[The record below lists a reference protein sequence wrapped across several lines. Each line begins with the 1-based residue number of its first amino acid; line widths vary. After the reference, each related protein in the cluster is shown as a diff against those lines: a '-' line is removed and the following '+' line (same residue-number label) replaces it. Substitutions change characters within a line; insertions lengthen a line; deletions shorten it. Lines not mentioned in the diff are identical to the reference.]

1 MIPLKLLAPFDWS
14 RYPAP
19 LTHPFCSYTSSSLP
33 FSHPHTLQRGKL
45 TEKAKHGDEREVTK
59 GEREHG
65 VEARVHHHLS
75 RQSFAMDDA
84 ADPQG
89 SSNSSGNALDEAG
102 DTLDVKD
109 MLGGANDILGM
120 RGDVED
126 TLDVKDMLGGANDIL
141 GMRGDVE
148 VGEQASGCMG
158 NAFIRAG
165 VVLHYAEDCTSL
177 GWVTS
182 YRCKCKRMLGD
193 AL

>member
-1 MIPLKLLAPFDWS
+1 
-14 RYPAP
+14 
-19 LTHPFCSYTSSSLP
+19 CSYTSSSLP

-89 SSNSSGNALDEAG
+89 SSNSSGNALDEASVWG
-102 DTLDVKD
+102 SS
-109 MLGGANDILGM
+109 GSACDI
-120 RGDVED
+120 ED

-177 GWVTS
+177 GWVTP

>member
-45 TEKAKHGDEREVTK
+45 IEKAKHGDEREVTK

-120 RGDVED
+120 RGDVE
-126 TLDVKDMLGGANDIL
+126 
-141 GMRGDVE
+141 

-177 GWVTS
+177 GWVTP